1 MCIKKKLSKS
11 IFTREPSSLLLGKN
25 RERNNLVYNKF
36 YNIRIDTAFDSESKK
51 KTKKKQHQKE
61 KKHELLFRHIFE
73 TQIHIQTQ
81 IRKTFILVLA
91 NNDFL

>member
-51 KTKKKQHQKE
+51 KKTAPKG

>member
-11 IFTREPSSLLLGKN
+11 IFTRQPSSLLLGKN

-51 KTKKKQHQKE
+51 KKHKKKNSTKR
-61 KKHELLFRHIFE
+61 KK
-73 TQIHIQTQ
+73 T
-81 IRKTFILVLA
+81 
-91 NNDFL
+91 

>member
-11 IFTREPSSLLLGKN
+11 IFTRQPSSLLLGKN

-51 KTKKKQHQKE
+51 KKNTKKKQHQKE
-61 KKHELLFRHIFE
+61 KNMNYYSDTYSKHRFIFRHRFG
-73 TQIHIQTQ
+73 
-81 IRKTFILVLA
+81 KSSY
-91 NNDFL
+91 

>member
-11 IFTREPSSLLLGKN
+11 IFTRQPSSLLLGKN

-51 KTKKKQHQKE
+51 NKKKTAPKG
-61 KKHELLFRHIFE
+61 KK
-73 TQIHIQTQ
+73 T
-81 IRKTFILVLA
+81 
-91 NNDFL
+91 